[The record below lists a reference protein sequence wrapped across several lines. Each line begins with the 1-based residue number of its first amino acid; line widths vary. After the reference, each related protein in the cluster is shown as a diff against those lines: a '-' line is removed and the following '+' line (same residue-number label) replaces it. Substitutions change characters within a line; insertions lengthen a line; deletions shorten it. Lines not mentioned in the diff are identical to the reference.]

1 MSHSSKLSGTQE
13 LCPSD
18 YCKSLRICDLKRV
31 NGQEFKEV
39 LINDSKWAL

>member
-1 MSHSSKLSGTQE
+1 MSHSSKLTGTQE

-31 NGQEFKEV
+31 NRQEFKEV